1 MRAMKT
7 VWIRWLAGWA
17 AALFLLGTAAADP
30 ADEHKLGLKSFAD
43 GDVVGAIQQ
52 LRAPA
57 KAGYAPS
64 QVLLAFILMSADL
77 SEEAVGYYRSAAAQ
91 DHPEGHAGLAAAY
104 QVGRGIAKD
113 EKLALQHFSKAA
125 DLGHPKS
132 IEIMSD
138 VYMSGGLGVGQ
149 APAADVLAMVRRA
162 AEKVNHLPAIDA
174 LAEAYTSGRWGLAPD
189 PALAAQWKAKGA
201 EVRKQRAGAPP
212 PRRGSR

>member
-1 MRAMKT
+1 MRT
-7 VWIRWLAGWA
+7 VVIRWLAGLV
-17 AALFLLGTAAADP
+17 AALSLAGTALAEP
-30 ADEHKLGLKSFAD
+30 ADDYKLGLKSYAD
-43 GDVVGAIQQ
+43 GDVVGAMQH

-57 KAGYAPS
+57 KAGHAPS
-64 QVLLAFILMSADL
+64 QVLLGFILMSADL

-132 IEIMSD
+132 IEIMAD
-138 VYMSGGLGVGQ
+138 VYMAGSLGVGS
-149 APAADVLAMVRRA
+149 APPAEVLAMVQRA
-162 AEKVNHLPAIDA
+162 ADKVSHLPAIDA

-189 PALAAQWKAKGA
+189 PQQAAKWKARGA
-201 EVRKQRAGAPP
+201 EVRKQRAGTPP